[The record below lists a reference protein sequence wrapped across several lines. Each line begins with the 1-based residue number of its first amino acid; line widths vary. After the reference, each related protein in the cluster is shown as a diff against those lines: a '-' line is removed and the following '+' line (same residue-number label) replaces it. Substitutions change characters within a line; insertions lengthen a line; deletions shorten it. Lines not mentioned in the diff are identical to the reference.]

1 MIRTLKP
8 AQLVLD
14 IALAALWLM
23 LVLLATGFGLHDPG
37 SAMIGTGMSVA
48 LGFRRVSPTIALGV
62 AWITALVQVIADL
75 GPHPA
80 NLAILP
86 VLYATASYGDR
97 ITKWAGLVSGGV
109 GALILGIYLP
119 LSGGYSPDFRSGTF
133 LSNLPA
139 MTLAM
144 LITFLSFLAVFVLS
158 WTFGLLARTWRAS
171 REAGQARIVAERQ
184 RLDAE
189 REAAREQERTRIARD
204 MHDVV
209 AHSLAVVIAQA
220 DGARYAKEGDPDAVG
235 TALEAIS
242 ATAREALADV
252 RVLLAQLRHN
262 QGESP
267 QPVLADLDRLLDQLR
282 ASGLPI
288 RFEQVGEPVAVGT
301 SQQLAAYR
309 IVQEA
314 LTNALRHGDVAKQV
328 DVRFDWGDELGI
340 RVSSATRTPEHPQG
354 IGHGIAGMRE
364 RAELAGGWFDA
375 GPEAGRWVVRAGLP
389 SVFESVTA

>member
-8 AQLVLD
+8 AQLVFDTVVATLCLLLV
-14 IALAALWLM
+14 IYVSVSSPSLGTSPVAGIGMSAALG
-23 LVLLATGFGLHDPG
+23 V
-37 SAMIGTGMSVA
+37 
-48 LGFRRVSPTIALGV
+48 RRISPPIALGI
-62 AWITALVQVIADL
+62 AWLTSLVQVFADI
-75 GPHPA
+75 GFDPS

-97 ITKWAGLVSGGV
+97 ITKWAGLVSSGV
-109 GALILGIYLP
+109 GALIIAIYLP
-119 LSGGYSPDFRSGTF
+119 LDAGYAPDLGSVSI
-133 LSNLPA
+133 LAQLPSI
-139 MTLAM
+139 TLTM

-171 REAGQARIVAERQ
+171 REAGQARIIAERQ

-189 REAAREQERTRIARD
+189 REAAREHERTRIARD

-220 DGARYAKEGDPDAVG
+220 DGARYAKDADPDAVG

-242 ATAREALADV
+242 TTAREALADV

-301 SQQLAAYR
+301 SQELAAYR

-328 DVRFDWGDELGI
+328 DVRFDWADELGI
-340 RVSSATRTPEHPQG
+340 RVSSAILAPEHPQG
-354 IGHGIAGMRE
+354 VGHGIAGMRE

-389 SVFESVTA
+389 SVFEPVTA